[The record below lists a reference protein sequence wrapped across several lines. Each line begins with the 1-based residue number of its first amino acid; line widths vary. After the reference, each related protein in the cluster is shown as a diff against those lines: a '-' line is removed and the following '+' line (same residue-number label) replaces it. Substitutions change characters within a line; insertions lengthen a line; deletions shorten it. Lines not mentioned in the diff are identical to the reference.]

1 MTALPHEPEKSAAAG
16 NPEIAPV
23 FSAEGHF
30 TERHMLKEIM
40 VDQINDIADLSNEA
54 RNAQSRLLDKTQI
67 MDQFDDAER
76 VQEEI
81 GTFETLDASLNNEP
95 LTRLKQKVDALT
107 PAARR
112 ELLAVMLIGRGDF
125 AAGEWDKALSQ
136 TESTSNDSDTARLT
150 EKVLL
155 HDYLKKGLYLLKS
168 A

>member
-1 MTALPHEPEKSAAAG
+1 
-16 NPEIAPV
+16 
-23 FSAEGHF
+23 
-30 TERHMLKEIM
+30 MLKEIS
-40 VDQINDIADLSNEA
+40 VDQINEIADLSNEA
-54 RNAQSRLLDKTQI
+54 RDAQGRLLDKTQI
-67 MDQFDDAER
+67 VDQFDDAQL

-95 LTRLKQKVDALT
+95 LTRLKQTVDALA

-112 ELLAVMLIGRGDF
+112 ELIAVMLIGRGDF

-136 TESTSNDSDTARLT
+136 AENTSNDSDTARLT

-155 HDYLKKGLYLLKS
+155 HDYLKKGLYLLRP

>member
-1 MTALPHEPEKSAAAG
+1 
-16 NPEIAPV
+16 
-23 FSAEGHF
+23 
-30 TERHMLKEIM
+30 MLKEIM

-81 GTFETLDASLNNEP
+81 GTFETLDASLNNES

-125 AAGEWDKALSQ
+125 AAGEWDKALSH
-136 TESTSNDSDTARLT
+136 TENTSNDSDTARLT